1 MIGGRHTFDTK
12 PTLGIYQTL
21 AIRFRCLWRGGEGPE
36 HTNDGKRNK
45 RILFSENCGTA
56 DFFPRSFLQIR
67 VRMMQHI
74 ECIVKL
80 NSNQAG
86 RSASW
91 QRLCFKVGLA
101 VAGVD

>member
-1 MIGGRHTFDTK
+1 MFDTK

-21 AIRFRCLWRGGEGPE
+21 AIRFRCLWRSGEGPE

-56 DFFPRSFLQIR
+56 VFSPRSFPQIR
-67 VRMMQHI
+67 ERMMQRI

-80 NSNQAG
+80 KLKPSGQA
-86 RSASW
+86 RIMATALPQSW
-91 QRLCFKVGLA
+91 VSRRR
-101 VAGVD
+101 